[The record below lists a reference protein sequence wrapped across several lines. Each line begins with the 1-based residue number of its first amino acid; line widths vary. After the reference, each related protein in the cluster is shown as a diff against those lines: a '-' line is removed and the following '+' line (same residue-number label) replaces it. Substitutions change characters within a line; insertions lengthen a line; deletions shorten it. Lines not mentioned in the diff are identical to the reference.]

1 MATPPT
7 SSFHLANPQDQFQII
22 SSLFQSCNS
31 LKQAKQIHACILRH
45 HLTQDLYAKL
55 LQYCT
60 SSSSSSSVTNAAALD
75 YALRVFEQLHE
86 KPNIFMWNTMIR
98 GYANSNYPAR
108 AISFYVLMREQGIQ
122 PNNYTFTFLVK
133 ACANMPISVGTSVHA
148 QSILFGIPDSDVHV
162 NTSLV
167 NMYACS
173 NEENVET
180 ARKVFDRMKCRN
192 AATWNSMIVGYTRKG
207 DVLGARELFDE
218 MPDRN
223 DKSWDVMVCGYTR
236 VGKFDVA
243 GKLFEDMPNKTL
255 PTWNAMI
262 AGYTQVSRPAEALAL
277 FCQMQLV
284 GVKPDEIT
292 VVSVLPSCARL
303 GALESGEWI
312 HRFVVRNSF
321 DSNISV
327 SNAIIDMYAK
337 CGCIDKALAV
347 FKGMRERTVV
357 SWNTVISGL
366 AVHGRGEEA
375 IELFTEMEPTGV
387 MPDDITFVGLLNA
400 CAHAGLVQRA
410 WTYFQDM
417 QTVYGIRPKIEH
429 YGCMVD
435 VLGRTRHLDEALKFI
450 DQMPIKP
457 NAIVLG
463 SLLSACRICRDSQLG
478 EEVLKKLTQLEPL
491 NPGYYVLLSNMYA
504 SAGRWEDVNGI
515 RKLMKSRGIEKTPG
529 CSSIELNSTVHEF
542 VVGDKTHPQTQEIYR
557 KLDEISLRLE
567 SAGYVPDTSIVLFDL
582 EEEEKVQNLSVH
594 SEKLAVA
601 FGLLNSSTA
610 KPIRVVKNLRV
621 CTDCHTAIKVISKV
635 YDREIVLRDC
645 NRFHHFKGGYC
656 SCKEFW

>member
-133 ACANMPISVGTSVHA
+133 ACANMPISVGT
-148 QSILFGIPDSDVHV
+148 
-162 NTSLV
+162 N
-167 NMYACS
+167 
-173 NEENVET
+173 
-180 ARKVFDRMKCRN
+180 
-192 AATWNSMIVGYTRKG
+192 
-207 DVLGARELFDE
+207 VLGARELFDE